1 MNDPMLLA
9 NRLKELAKLASQ
21 ANTEFEKAAVY
32 AATTSI
38 QAEFDAVEEDFDG
51 YTLEKVFQACRHI
64 CAAVGYDTTNGHE
77 SDQHIVWAYG
87 SISSLKTQLESRTR
101 E

>member
-1 MNDPMLLA
+1 MNDPILLA
-9 NRLKELAKLASQ
+9 NRLKDLAKLASQ

-32 AATTSI
+32 SATKSI
-38 QAEFDAVEEDFDG
+38 KAEFDAVEESFDS
-51 YTLEKVFQACRHI
+51 YTLEKVFQACWHI

-77 SDQHIVWAYG
+77 SGLHISWAYG
-87 SISSLKTQLESRTR
+87 SISSLKDQLESRTQ